1 LLKIEKVPA
10 RISGQPLTAG
20 LKYGSGVKGERMPY
34 TMRGKTF
41 DDFVIDEE
49 IFSASRTVTES
60 DVVHFACLSGD
71 FHPQHTNKEYA
82 RKEPAGERIAHGLL
96 VLSMATGLLNQ
107 TGVFEGTSIAILEM
121 TSRFIKAVKF
131 GDTIRAIQKIV
142 GRKETSKPS
151 RGVLSTRITVLN
163 QDDQTILEADLT
175 VLMYRR
181 GFVPS

>member
-1 LLKIEKVPA
+1 MIERVPA
-10 RISGQPLTAG
+10 RISRQRLTVAAKCG
-20 LKYGSGVKGERMPY
+20 PGVKGERMPY

-49 IFSASRTVTES
+49 IFSASRTITES

-71 FHPQHTNKEYA
+71 FHPQHMNKEFA

-107 TGVFEGTSIAILEM
+107 TGAFEGTSIAILEM

-131 GDTIRAIQKIV
+131 GDTIRAIQRIV
-142 GRKETSKPS
+142 AKTETRKPS

-163 QDDQTILEADLT
+163 QDDHTILEADLT
-175 VLMYRR
+175 ILMYRR
-181 GFVPS
+181 GFVPG